1 MTSAVSFGNQNT
13 GVQLSENH
21 GNLTIQLHPR
31 DDRNRIEQAKGGL
44 LKDSFRWILSNEGF
58 KQWQNTQNNRLL
70 WIRGDPGKG
79 KTMLLCGIIEELT
92 NSVDEGSNISFFF
105 CQASDA
111 RINSATAVLRG
122 LIYLLVEKQPSLIS
136 HVRSRYDKTGKALF
150 EDKNAFYAVSE
161 IFTRILK
168 DPTLK
173 TTYFIVDALDECMTD
188 LTLLLALITRDSSSP
203 SQVKWIISSRN
214 WLEIEEQLETTDQTS
229 PISLELNETSVSEA
243 VEIFIRHKVE
253 KLSKMKK
260 YTQEIQSTV
269 SDYLSLNSQGTF
281 LWVALVC
288 SELAKI
294 SRLITLKRLE
304 AFPPGLND
312 LYDRMMDHIRYSDSV
327 DAEICL
333 RVLSIVSTLYR
344 PPTLHELKGFLEEED
359 NEYDSEDVSEII
371 ARCGSFL
378 TTREDVVRFVHHLGI
393 NSVRWSKDGRK
404 LASASD
410 DLTIKIWDI
419 ATGSCIFTLEGH
431 TKAVKLVAWS
441 PAKTERLASAS
452 NDYTVRIWDAI
463 KGQCIFCLCD
473 DEIPISITGP
483 PITAIAWSPDG
494 NTFAIALGRTIEAWK
509 FSTDHSE
516 FLFGLEGYA
525 SDVYSISWSKDGRR
539 LASATAHGTIVIWD
553 MWHQDPFFSIIG
565 GHSLAATSVAWSQD
579 GTRLASSSEDVTIK
593 IWDPDTSHDLSIIPT
608 PTDLIRSMAWSPGG
622 KMLALASENKTIKI
636 WDSTTGEWIFN
647 FEENDI
653 EPYSITWSPDG
664 SQLSLASYDKSLRV
678 WDMDTG
684 KCKLAMG
691 GNEPPRVISHAWSP
705 DGKKLVF
712 GSTDGTVHIRD
723 LNIGTSIHMLQ
734 DWQRD
739 DVILVDWSPDGS
751 QLASK
756 LDNETIRVWDLETS
770 QCRITLRDAE
780 HVEGYDASDKIAW
793 STEQNLLAWCHVEG
807 SDSTTRV
814 WDLTTGKMIYMCHQP
829 TPRTHSFLSFD
840 DKTPNHLHTS
850 WGLLDISCA
859 DLNTTSHRISAYSSG
874 PCGYNLSEDGVWI
887 TYKGTNILWL
897 PPEYRS
903 DARSV
908 AAISGTNIA
917 INCPSHRIMIIQF
930 AEQNPIVP
938 P

>member
-1 MTSAVSFGNQNT
+1 M
-13 GVQLSENH
+13 
-21 GNLTIQLHPR
+21 
-31 DDRNRIEQAKGGL
+31 
-44 LKDSFRWILSNEGF
+44 
-58 KQWQNTQNNRLL
+58 
-70 WIRGDPGKG
+70 
-79 KTMLLCGIIEELT
+79 
-92 NSVDEGSNISFFF
+92 
-105 CQASDA
+105 
-111 RINSATAVLRG
+111 
-122 LIYLLVEKQPSLIS
+122 
-136 HVRSRYDKTGKALF
+136 
-150 EDKNAFYAVSE
+150 
-161 IFTRILK
+161 
-168 DPTLK
+168 
-173 TTYFIVDALDECMTD
+173 
-188 LTLLLALITRDSSSP
+188 
-203 SQVKWIISSRN
+203 
-214 WLEIEEQLETTDQTS
+214 
-229 PISLELNETSVSEA
+229 
-243 VEIFIRHKVE
+243 
-253 KLSKMKK
+253 
-260 YTQEIQSTV
+260 
-269 SDYLSLNSQGTF
+269 
-281 LWVALVC
+281 
-288 SELAKI
+288 
-294 SRLITLKRLE
+294 
-304 AFPPGLND
+304 
-312 LYDRMMDHIRYSDSV
+312 
-327 DAEICL
+327 
-333 RVLSIVSTLYR
+333 
-344 PPTLHELKGFLEEED
+344 
-359 NEYDSEDVSEII
+359 
-371 ARCGSFL
+371 
-378 TTREDVVRFVHHLGI
+378 
-393 NSVRWSKDGRK
+393 
-404 LASASD
+404 
-410 DLTIKIWDI
+410 TIKIWDI
-419 ATGSCIFTLEGH
+419 STGHCLSTLQGH
-431 TKAVKLVAWS
+431 TQAVILVAW
-441 PAKTERLASAS
+441 PTAETERLASAS
-452 NDYTVRIWDAI
+452 HDYTVRIWDTI

-473 DEIPISITGP
+473 DEIPISINGP

-494 NTFAIALGRTIEAWK
+494 STFAIALGRKIEAWK
-509 FSTDHSE
+509 FSADHSE

-565 GHSLAATSVAWSQD
+565 GHSLAAASVVWSQD
-579 GTRLASSSEDVTIK
+579 GTRLASSSEDITIK
-593 IWDPDTSHDLSIIPT
+593 IWDPDTNHDLSIIPT

-647 FEENDI
+647 FEEDDI

-691 GNEPPRVISHAWSP
+691 GNEPPRVESHAWSP
-705 DGKKLVF
+705 DGKKLAV
-712 GSTDGTVHIRD
+712 GSTDGTVHIWD
-723 LNIGTSIHMLQ
+723 LNIGTSIYMLQ

-756 LDNETIRVWDLETS
+756 LDNETIRVWDLGTS

-814 WDLTTGKMIYMCHQP
+814 WDLTTGKMIYICHQP

-840 DKTPNHLHTS
+840 DKIPNHLHTS
-850 WGLLDISCA
+850 WGVLDISCA